1 MKFFV
6 YLLEI
11 FLEYFKCCGEN
22 EGKKQRREEATKGR
36 SNEGKKQRR
45 EEATKGYV
53 LESNQVSSRNLSIPF
68 YVKQN
73 ILSILWTWQSL

>member
-11 FLEYFKCCGEN
+11 FLEYFKCCGE
-22 EGKKQRREEATKGR
+22 
-36 SNEGKKQRR
+36 NEGKKQRR